1 MGEGWHNN
9 HHAYQASG
17 LQGFRWWEYDP
28 TFYTLCVLS
37 WFGLVW
43 DLHVPS
49 EAVVRGEHKLGR
61 RVINKVAG
69 QLDHHVRGGRVAGWK
84 WPASKCRVRR

>member
-9 HHAYQASG
+9 HHAYQASVR
-17 LQGFRWWEYDP
+17 QGFRWWEYDP

-69 QLDHHVRGGRVAGWK
+69 QLARPIHEHSWDSLADVA
-84 WPASKCRVRR
+84 